1 MSFAV
6 NSFFINHYEKLIINC
21 NTTTSE
27 LLAKLVRVRAGPTK
41 DSFRRPRFE
50 HGDFGLVSSGT
61 SKVRARLPVS
71 FYQHYLPCT
80 VCVRSLVPPHRPL
93 AHGGGQNKKNN

>member
-6 NSFFINHYEKLIINC
+6 NSFFIKHYEKLIINC
-21 NTTTSE
+21 NTTTNE

-41 DSFRRPRFE
+41 DSFRMPRFE

-61 SKVRARLPVS
+61 SEVRAPSTCEFLS
-71 FYQHYLPCT
+71 ALLTLY
-80 VCVRSLVPPHRPL
+80 SLVPPHRPL